1 VSSPDPAE
9 MDRVRRE
16 RYMEEQRRMLIAK
29 RAAEREKELDD
40 YTTSYVN
47 PMYASSRPQV
57 RSVLFSN
64 RLRFSPTARR
74 FQRAIHRVGPF
85 RLTDRPALF
94 FLAERPAVRGGAVGG
109 GAEREAR
116 AAAERARDGDARGA
130 EREAREHRGERASGG
145 EIDTK
150 SCSHLMREISSVS

>member
-1 VSSPDPAE
+1 MEALRAEEARLKEEEEDATARALGAFFAFDTFFTHPVVSTF
-9 MDRVRRE
+9 DRV
-16 RYMEEQRRMLIAK
+16 
-29 RAAEREKELDD
+29 
-40 YTTSYVN
+40 
-47 PMYASSRPQV
+47 
-57 RSVLFSN
+57 
-64 RLRFSPTARR
+64 
-74 FQRAIHRVGPF
+74 PF

-150 SCSHLMREISSVS
+150 SCSHLMRVISSVS